1 VGRGR
6 IFTIGPDGH
15 FAGVPKIVKFSDD
28 NEAVEKAIPMANA
41 ADIEIWNPE
50 RRIMRLPG
58 NLPRAQPVKISA
70 ARTKRNRISRTYIGS
85 LEGKFPA
92 SHPRASPSK
101 SLA

>member
-1 VGRGR
+1 MQEYR

-28 NEAVEKAIPMANA
+28 NEAIEKAIPMANG
-41 ADIEIWNPE
+41 ADIEIWNLE

-58 NLPRAQPVKISA
+58 NSPRAQPVKISA
-70 ARTKRNRISRTYIGS
+70 ARTKRNRISRTCIGS
-85 LEGKFPA
+85 LEGEFPA